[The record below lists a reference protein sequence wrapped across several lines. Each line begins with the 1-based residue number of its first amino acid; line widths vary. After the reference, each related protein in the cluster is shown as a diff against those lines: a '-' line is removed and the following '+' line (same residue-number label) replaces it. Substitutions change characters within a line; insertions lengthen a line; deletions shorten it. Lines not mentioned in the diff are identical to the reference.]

1 MADDKT
7 QTATDR
13 QRISLEEDYEVR
25 DWIKSLGC
33 TEEEL
38 RKAVAEVGN
47 SAAAVRSWL
56 GKK

>member
-7 QTATDR
+7 KTAADR
-13 QRISLEEDYEVR
+13 QRISLEDDDEVR
-25 DWIKSLGC
+25 NWTKALDC
-33 TEEEL
+33 TEEAL